1 MLSDECLVDYDKF
14 APRCMLELLFLT
26 WVTVVL
32 LGGTRT
38 TFCACMRR
46 FVLFYLWPELI
57 LYYC

>member
-1 MLSDECLVDYDKF
+1 
-14 APRCMLELLFLT
+14 MLELLFLT